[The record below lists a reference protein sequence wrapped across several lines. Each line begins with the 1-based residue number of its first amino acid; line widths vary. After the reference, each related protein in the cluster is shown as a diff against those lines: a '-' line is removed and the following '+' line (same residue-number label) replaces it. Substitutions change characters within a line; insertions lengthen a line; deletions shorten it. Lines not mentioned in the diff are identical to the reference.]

1 MRRIIYLLLVV
12 AMMTTTITPASAGN
26 VHVVAGGNG
35 TCTYDGYH
43 DYFSDVVWTSTQVN
57 SGPCTKVRVEANIKV
72 DGSITTKRG
81 TGYNGYVQRSWGFD
95 VFNWTRHTVWS
106 SDLSSKSVWKIY

>member
-43 DYFSDVVWTSTQVN
+43 DYFSDVLFASTQVN
-57 SGPCTKVRVEANIKV
+57 SGPCSTVKVEANIKV
-72 DGSITTKRG
+72 DGSWVIR
-81 TGYNGYVQRSWGFD
+81 TGYGSGYVGRSWGFD
-95 VFNWTRHTVWS
+95 QFNWTRHTVWGGS
-106 SDLSSKSVWKIY
+106 SPAVWKIY